1 MWATVTARKMAKD
14 VVLGVRCPSHGV
26 KFDILIVICSL
37 DTTNTQEGMHQACLP
52 FMTTKDQQSIQY
64 TLDLLSRI
72 AAQGILYCP
81 PCEPHDRSKIH
92 STQSQVS

>member
-37 DTTNTQEGMHQACLP
+37 DTTNTQEGMHQACL
-52 FMTTKDQQSIQY
+52 SIHDHQRSAKY
-64 TLDLLSRI
+64 TVYSGFAFTNCSARNP
-72 AAQGILYCP
+72 ILP
-81 PCEPHDRSKIH
+81 PL
-92 STQSQVS
+92 